1 MRDPD
6 TDHQI
11 ARQSRGVAIV
21 LVVTM
26 ILWMG
31 GQWLGGKMGWDVRYA
46 FLFDLAA
53 LAGFFMALVMTYQI
67 WRKRRG

>member
-6 TDHQI
+6 MDRQI
-11 ARQSRGVAIV
+11 AHQSRSVAVV

-26 ILWMG
+26 VGWMG
-31 GQWLGGKMGWDVRYA
+31 AQWLGGQMGWDVRYA

-53 LAGFFMALVMTYQI
+53 LAAFFWALVMTYQI